1 MQKPLSPHAQPVFM
15 PWLDGRAARLEAT
28 RHVAVIGGGLA
39 GLAAA
44 TVLAER
50 GARVTLLERDGH
62 LGGRAGAWS
71 DQLRDGTRFE
81 MERGFHAFFRQY
93 YNLRQL
99 LRRVDPQLGFLSATT
114 DYPIL
119 TPTGNESFAG
129 LRHSPLRNVATLT
142 WRTETLGLRDLV
154 KVNVPA
160 AMEMLRF
167 ERGSTYARFD
177 PQTAGA
183 YLDSLRFPPLA
194 RQRLLHV
201 FAHSCFNPQADM
213 SAAELLQMMHFYF
226 TANHD
231 GLVFDVANRPFSSC
245 IFTPLGK
252 LLERQGVVLRTGVS
266 ARALVRRDGDW
277 VVDTDRD
284 SVTADAVV
292 LATDVPGVKSL
303 VAASP
308 TLDDTAWRAAVD
320 TLRVTNAFAVWRL
333 WLDRPVAAGRAQFA
347 GTAGVGPLDNISVF
361 ELLEDESRDWAARTG
376 GSVVELHAYALPSG
390 AADTDAL
397 RRELL
402 AGLHTLYPET
412 AGARIIEERFLLRQD
427 CPAFAP
433 GSHAVRPET
442 ATPWRGLALAGDFVK
457 LPFPTAL
464 MERAAAA
471 GFLAASTLL
480 DAWDVSPEPL
490 WSVALRGPAAWKRPA

>member
-15 PWLDGRAARLEAT
+15 PWLNGRTVRLEAA
-28 RHVAVIGGGLA
+28 RHVVVIGGGLA

-71 DQLRDGTRFE
+71 DRLRDGTRFE

-167 ERGSTYARFD
+167 ERARTYGQFD
-177 PQTAGA
+177 RQTAGA

-231 GLVFDVANRPFSSC
+231 GLVFDVANQPFSNC

-266 ARALVRRDGDW
+266 ARALVRDNDGW

-308 TLDDTAWRAAVD
+308 TLDDPGWRAAID

-390 AADTDAL
+390 VADVEAL
-397 RRELL
+397 KSELL

-412 AGARIIEERFLLRQD
+412 AGARVIEERFLLRQD

-433 GSHAVRPET
+433 GSHAARPES

-490 WSVALRGPAAWKRPA
+490 WSVALRGPAARKQPA